1 VTPAA
6 SPAQRHLDWPGCFN
20 VRDLGGLPAAGGSL
34 TVRGAL
40 VRADSLNR
48 LTDEGWQALL
58 DHGVR
63 TVVDLRTADERERG
77 GDVASRPAE
86 VTTVHVALDDS
97 ADPGI
102 SSAWE
107 RGPQFATPLYYR
119 AHLQRKPQL
128 SAAVLA
134 RIAAADPG
142 GVAFHCVAGRDR
154 SGQVAMVALAL
165 LGVPERE
172 IAADYTLSAERL
184 PRLFAAAGI
193 QDQGPQIEAFL
204 AERGTSAGEIIAAT
218 LSSLDI
224 EALMR
229 QGGLGER
236 ELAAL
241 RARLLEPA
249 Q

>member
-1 VTPAA
+1 VRPAGA
-6 SPAQRHLDWPGCFN
+6 PAQRHLDWSGCFN
-20 VRDLGGLPAAGGSL
+20 VRDLGGLTAAGGRR
-34 TVRGAL
+34 TVPGAL

-48 LTDEGWQALL
+48 LTEEGWQALL

-63 TVVDLRTADERERG
+63 TVIDLRSDDERRRG
-77 GDVASRPAE
+77 ADVARRPAE

-97 ADPGI
+97 ADRDVW
-102 SSAWE
+102 STRES
-107 RGPQFATPLYYR
+107 GPQFGTPLYYR

-165 LGVPERE
+165 LGVPDRE
-172 IAADYTLSAERL
+172 IAADYALSAERL
-184 PRLFAAAGI
+184 PGLFAAAGVE
-193 QDQGPQIEAFL
+193 DQGPLIEAFL
-204 AERGTSAGEIIAAT
+204 AERGTSAAEIIAAT
-218 LSSLDI
+218 LSSLDV

-229 QGGLGER
+229 QGGLGDS